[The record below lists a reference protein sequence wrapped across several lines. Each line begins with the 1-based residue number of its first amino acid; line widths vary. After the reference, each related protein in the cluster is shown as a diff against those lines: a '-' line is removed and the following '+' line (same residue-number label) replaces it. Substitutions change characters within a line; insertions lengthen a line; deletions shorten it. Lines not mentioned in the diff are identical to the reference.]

1 MFQAN
6 NIQVYPKV
14 FKPIKY
20 APSKQFQVYPK
31 VFKPIKYVSNKQY
44 SRLSKGIKPIKDI
57 PSKQTIFASITRY
70 LNLLKQTVLE
80 FCVF

>member
-1 MFQAN
+1 MLPAN
-6 NIQVYPKV
+6 NI
-14 FKPIKY
+14 
-20 APSKQFQVYPK
+20 QVYPK